1 MEKRKN
7 EVLIVESENDS
18 PRTRGRAAAFVLIG
32 IGLIFLL
39 VNMGVFDMNT
49 IGEFFGNFGRSMG
62 EFFGRF
68 GEAMGRF
75 GGAVGE
81 FFGNLGGSL
90 AQFWPVALIVIGAVL
105 LLRRQPQR

>member
-7 EVLIVESENDS
+7 EVVIAESDS
-18 PRTRGRAAAFVLIG
+18 PRSNGRAAAFVLIG
-32 IGLIFLL
+32 IGLVFLL
-39 VNMGVFDMNT
+39 VNMGVFDMNS

-62 EFFGRF
+62 EFFGNF
-68 GEAMGRF
+68 GETMGRF
-75 GGAVGE
+75 GESMGE

-90 AQFWPVALIVIGAVL
+90 AQFWPVILIAFGVVL

>member
-7 EVLIVESENDS
+7 EVLIVEGDS
-18 PRTRGRAAAFVLIG
+18 PRSNGRVAAFVLIG
-32 IGLIFLL
+32 IGLVFLL

-62 EFFGRF
+62 EFFGGF
-68 GEAMGRF
+68 GETMGRF
-75 GGAVGE
+75 GETVGE

-90 AQFWPVALIVIGAVL
+90 AQLGPVILIVIGAVL
-105 LLRRQPQR
+105 LKRRQTQR